1 MIYKKFL
8 GSDLSE
14 EEQIQLKEI
23 DRAMLWYDLK
33 RLLKEPQSGEAPQL
47 HMELNYKV
55 RSFSEV
61 EKNTLRYLQGIQNCR
76 VIAGYTTLVT
86 IFSFEKQAEIVSLQN
101 ITSIRDFGDY
111 CSVDP

>member
-1 MIYKKFL
+1 MILACLLHGASECYLSDVPTPFKKELPEYQERENRLLSMLYKKFL

-47 HMELNYKV
+47 HIELNYKV
-55 RSFSEV
+55 RRFSEV
-61 EKNTLRYLQGIQNCR
+61 E
-76 VIAGYTTLVT
+76 
-86 IFSFEKQAEIVSLQN
+86 
-101 ITSIRDFGDY
+101 
-111 CSVDP
+111 